1 MEIKKIVHSILV
13 ISLSSFIFIS
23 CIDTDNSTGNGL
35 IPDDYYMTLHRAEF
49 DVPLQMKMSD
59 SLQTNMSNFAA
70 IGSINDPDFGMS
82 QSATAFAF
90 APYTDSLSYGN
101 NPTPKSLSLFIS
113 GISSETYSD
122 KDNYIHQSIY
132 VHRLNSDLDSL
143 KTIYNNSIQAADY
156 SSTPLNIGGENVFF
170 GNNTSISMNLSL
182 DLAKELLLASS
193 DERNNRFKFMK
204 KYKGLYLK
212 TDPVSNS
219 YIGGRLFYIPMS
231 SSASFSTYMGLSLT
245 YWHVDSKIPDGKDS
259 TISYVSYA
267 LTNVNNITHSSSAL
281 ESANPAGP
289 ILLEGMA
296 GIKPYIDFSE
306 IKNSID
312 TWASTNQID
321 LRKLIVAKAELQ
333 LYYDASGNYD
343 FINRAYPGMIFLNIR
358 EQNTNKNKL
367 YIPIADIM
375 EYQPQSGQS
384 TVVNNINRS
393 KELYSI
399 NISSYVQSLIKG
411 ELTEGEKKAW
421 IMANNLTTDSNGQPI
436 GYFVDNLSFNK
447 VTFFGPNDVKK
458 PKLIITYAL
467 TY

>member
-1 MEIKKIVHSILV
+1 
-13 ISLSSFIFIS
+13 
-23 CIDTDNSTGNGL
+23 
-35 IPDDYYMTLHRAEF
+35 
-49 DVPLQMKMSD
+49 
-59 SLQTNMSNFAA
+59 
-70 IGSINDPDFGMS
+70 
-82 QSATAFAF
+82 
-90 APYTDSLSYGN
+90 
-101 NPTPKSLSLFIS
+101 
-113 GISSETYSD
+113 
-122 KDNYIHQSIY
+122 
-132 VHRLNSDLDSL
+132 
-143 KTIYNNSIQAADY
+143 
-156 SSTPLNIGGENVFF
+156 
-170 GNNTSISMNLSL
+170 
-182 DLAKELLLASS
+182 
-193 DERNNRFKFMK
+193 
-204 KYKGLYLK
+204 
-212 TDPVSNS
+212 
-219 YIGGRLFYIPMS
+219 LFYIPMS